1 MKLIVSKPVYNKDFL
16 KGQIKSR
23 GYEITNFYD
32 KKVPKVVSNH
42 TCLTVFSLDS
52 AVNKDGKYYPP
63 VFL

>member
-1 MKLIVSKPVYNKDFL
+1 MNLIISKPVYNKDFL

-32 KKVPKVVSNH
+32 KKVPKVDSNH
-42 TCLTVFSLDS
+42 TCLAVFSLDS
-52 AVNKDGKYYPP
+52 VFNKDGKYYPP